1 MSCYWINNWV
11 LELIS
16 DYEVVRFNKKVLFV
30 VEKYFL
36 KEIKM
41 IEIMQHPGAAS
52 VRFLFYFKYNSI
64 RK

>member
-1 MSCYWINNWV
+1 M
-11 LELIS
+11 
-16 DYEVVRFNKKVLFV
+16 LFV

-41 IEIMQHPGAAS
+41 IEIMQHPGAVS